1 MANKRNGTI
10 YIDVTSN
17 LVQRVYQHRE
27 GQVEGFTK
35 QYDCKMLV
43 YYELYED
50 METAIVREKVLKGW
64 VRKKKLARIESVNPQ
79 WNDLWDDIASF

>member
-64 VRKKKLARIESVNPQ
+64 VRKKKLARIESVNTQ